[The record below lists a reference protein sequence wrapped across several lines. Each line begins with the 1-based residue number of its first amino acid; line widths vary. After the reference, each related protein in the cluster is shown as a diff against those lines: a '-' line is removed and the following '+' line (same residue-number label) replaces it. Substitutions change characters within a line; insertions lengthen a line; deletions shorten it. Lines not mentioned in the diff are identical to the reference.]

1 MTAMEDKPAGSVGDV
16 GQHGDKWSFTLFD
29 AQDREIVAFTFRD
42 ESTARARGRNHTADC
57 RTRHGA
63 LAGQSARRADR
74 EGLKN

>member
-42 ESTARARGRNHTADC
+42 ENTAVLAAETIRRIVELAMALSPAKARGVPIAK
-57 RTRHGA
+57 A
-63 LAGQSARRADR
+63 
-74 EGLKN
+74 